1 MYVLAN
7 PPMNAPSQAVIEP
20 PALDAGELESALGL
34 WLRLAQQKDLRAF
47 TRRFAESGISQLQY
61 AVLLIIDANP
71 GCRQSELGAVLR
83 IRQPNLVE
91 PLESLAGRGLIKRQA
106 DPRDRRAQTLC
117 LSKAGEELLEQLRM
131 THGELI
137 DSYRA
142 RLGDEGYR
150 QLAELLRR
158 FVQGA

>member
-1 MYVLAN
+1 MS
-7 PPMNAPSQAVIEP
+7 PDPQAVMEL

-47 TRRFAESGISQLQY
+47 TRRFAESAVSQLQY

-91 PLESLAGRGLIKRQA
+91 PLESLAGRGLIERRT
-106 DPRDRRAQTLC
+106 DPRDRRAQTLD
-117 LSKAGEELLEQLRM
+117 LSEAGRAMLDELRQV
-131 THGELI
+131 HGALI
-137 DSYRA
+137 DGYRA
-142 RLGDEGYR
+142 RLGDEGYQ
-150 QLAELLRR
+150 QLLQLLQR
-158 FVQGA
+158 FVHGA

>member
-1 MYVLAN
+1 
-7 PPMNAPSQAVIEP
+7 MNAPSQAVIEP

-91 PLESLAGRGLIKRQA
+91 PLESLAGRGLIERRA
-106 DPRDRRAQTLC
+106 DPRDRRAQTLD
-117 LSKAGEELLEQLRM
+117 LSQAGRAMLDQLRQV
-131 THGELI
+131 HGELI
-137 DSYRA
+137 EGYRA
-142 RLGDEGYR
+142 RLGDEGYQR
-150 QLAELLRR
+150 LLQLLQR
-158 FVQGA
+158 FVHGA

>member
-1 MYVLAN
+1 MS
-7 PPMNAPSQAVIEP
+7 PDPQAVMEL

-47 TRRFAESGISQLQY
+47 TRRFAGSAISQLHY

-91 PLESLAGRGLIKRQA
+91 PLESLAGRGLIERRT
-106 DPRDRRAQTLC
+106 DPRDRRAQTLD
-117 LSKAGEELLEQLRM
+117 LSQAGRVMLGELRQV
-131 THGELI
+131 HGELI
-137 DSYRA
+137 DGYRA
-142 RLGDEGYR
+142 RLGDEGYQ
-150 QLAELLRR
+150 QLLQLLQR
-158 FVQGA
+158 FVHGA